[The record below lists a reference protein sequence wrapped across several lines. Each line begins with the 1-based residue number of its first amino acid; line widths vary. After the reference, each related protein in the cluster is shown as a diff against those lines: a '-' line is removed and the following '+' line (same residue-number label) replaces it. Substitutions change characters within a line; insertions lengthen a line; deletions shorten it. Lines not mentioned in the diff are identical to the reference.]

1 MVHFG
6 SDDEVHNDEV
16 HNDEVHNDEVHN
28 DESSM
33 VGPDYP
39 EHEDLY

>member
-6 SDDEVHNDEV
+6 SDDELHNDEV
-16 HNDEVHNDEVHN
+16 QNDKL
-28 DESSM
+28 SM

>member
-6 SDDEVHNDEV
+6 SDDELHNDEV
-16 HNDEVHNDEVHN
+16 HNDEL
-28 DESSM
+28 SM
-33 VGPDYP
+33 VGPDYT